1 MYPTGPF
8 QTFTTPAS
16 GSSGQKTSFTRC
28 LLRRNNTMTY
38 YFCLNMDT
46 GAEAGEVALIYN
58 NADFLT
64 RRVLLRCDS
73 TGDLYPVT
81 SPSPIPHAFLVS
93 QHTWH
98 QRLGHLGGEVLRRLV
113 SSNFISCIKRRPP
126 GLCVMLVRLGKH
138 VKLPFVSSDTMISS
152 CFEIIHSDVWTLPIL
167 SLLGPR
173 HPIVTIPLLP
183 DFGGV
188 TLTLDSLDVLCEVY
202 LQYGF
207 FSVREMVLRV
217 ENKLFVIDRPP
228 PPISLASPTDS
239 EYLCSEMRSLNP
251 CLRNKLEWSG
261 LTRSKLSMLANRMR
275 ENQLHMSLDEELCG
289 TGMS

>member
-73 TGDLYPVT
+73 TGNLYPVT

-98 QRLGHLGGEVLRRLV
+98 QRFGHPGGEVLRRLV
-113 SSNFISCIKRRPP
+113 SFNFISCNKEKPP
-126 GLCVMLVRLGKH
+126 VLCHACQLGKH
-138 VKLPFVSSDTMISS
+138 VKLHFVSSDTVISS
-152 CFEIIHSDVWTLPIL
+152 CFDIIHSDV
-167 SLLGPR
+167 
-173 HPIVTIPLLP
+173 
-183 DFGGV
+183 
-188 TLTLDSLDVLCEVY
+188 
-202 LQYGF
+202 
-207 FSVREMVLRV
+207 
-217 ENKLFVIDRPP
+217 
-228 PPISLASPTDS
+228 
-239 EYLCSEMRSLNP
+239 
-251 CLRNKLEWSG
+251 
-261 LTRSKLSMLANRMR
+261 
-275 ENQLHMSLDEELCG
+275 
-289 TGMS
+289 